1 MSTLAPPADPESD
14 PRVKAVFD
22 DIRTTRKSDVVNNF
36 WRYLAFDPAL
46 LEDTWRGVKEVMAKP

>member
-22 DIRTTRKSDVVNNF
+22 DIRATRKSDVVNNF
-36 WRYLAFDPAL
+36 W
-46 LEDTWRGVKEVMAKP
+46 